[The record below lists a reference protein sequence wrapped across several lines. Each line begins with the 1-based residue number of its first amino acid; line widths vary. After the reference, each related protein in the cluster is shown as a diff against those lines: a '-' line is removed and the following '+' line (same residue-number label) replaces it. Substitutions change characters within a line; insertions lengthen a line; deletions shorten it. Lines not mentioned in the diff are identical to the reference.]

1 MLNLHLCVR
10 RSGDLGVEMKTWP
23 MKHSQDE
30 ALVLLE
36 ADPQNTS
43 VYLSIMPTMSG
54 MPAPITQNRR
64 TPPPSGRAP
73 AVLADQPATHQPM
86 TVKVPAGMRGGANM
100 RIVTPSGEMQVT
112 IPDGL
117 GPGQTFTMLVPAAR
131 PAASRVAQG
140 QLPVVQGQLP
150 VAQGHAIQSQTPS
163 FAQAMPM
170 GQPPMAQPM
179 YGQQY
184 QQPQYQ
190 QPQYHQPQFHQAP
203 IYVQQ
208 QPQVV
213 YQQQPNV
220 VVVGGGYGYG
230 PYGGGYGY
238 DSSGLALGV
247 GAGLVGGMMLGSA
260 LDGGFDGGYG
270 FDGGFDGGGWD

>member
-1 MLNLHLCVR
+1 MAA
-10 RSGDLGVEMKTWP
+10 SE
-23 MKHSQDE
+23 
-30 ALVLLE
+30 LLKGFFRATRE
-36 ADPQNTS
+36 SCMFPPHNNTS
-43 VYLSIMPTMSG
+43 ASASTMPYNPTMTG
-54 MPAPITQNRR
+54 MPAPNRR
-64 TPPPSGRAP
+64 TPPSSGRAP

-131 PAASRVAQG
+131 PAVARVAQG
-140 QLPVVQGQLP
+140 QLPVVQGQ
-150 VAQGHAIQSQTPS
+150 VIQSQRSQTPS
-163 FAQAMPM
+163 IAQAMPM
-170 GQPPMAQPM
+170 GQPPMAQHM

-190 QPQYHQPQFHQAP
+190 PPQYQQPQYQQAP

-238 DSSGLALGV
+238 DSGGLALGV